1 MFSQTKHTCV
11 TIPLR
16 KEHLALVTITQTLD
30 ANGYS
35 QTQLLKN
42 VRMFLFHSLVL
53 HSMTAHLYYHVN
65 T

>member
-1 MFSQTKHTCV
+1 MVSQAKHTCMI
-11 TIPLR
+11 IPLG
-16 KEHLALVTITQTLD
+16 KKHLTLVNMTQTLD

-42 VRMFLFHSLVL
+42 VWMFLFRPLVL
-53 HSMTAHLYYHVN
+53 YSMIAHLYYHVN